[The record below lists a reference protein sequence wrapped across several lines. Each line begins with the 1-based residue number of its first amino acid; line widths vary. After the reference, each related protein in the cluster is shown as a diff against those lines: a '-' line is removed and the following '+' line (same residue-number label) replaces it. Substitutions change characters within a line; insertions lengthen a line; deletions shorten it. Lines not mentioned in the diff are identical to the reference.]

1 MCNMFVFTIF
11 NAVIQWY
18 FGIFVRNFE
27 LNMTDNT
34 HSIEIFDVTKDF
46 VDSKYPVIHSDKNGF
61 LLCKQG
67 SIQLLLDDSTFNI
80 NAGDLYIYPPFSQ
93 TFIKE
98 VSYDFLGVVGIADF
112 DFVLSTIIQV
122 SNTQQHIYIRSRPC
136 VTLNQH
142 QQRNIEELISVMKN
156 RIAEID
162 RPLRAQILSALVQTV
177 CFEIL
182 DAYLDGLSISP
193 LYQNQRDKIFHRFIQ
208 DCFMHFKKHREV
220 KFYAELQHLTPRYF
234 STVIREVSGKTPM
247 DWINLSIITEAKK
260 LLVTPDLNIK
270 EIAIQ
275 LNFEDQS
282 LFGRYFK
289 RITGLSPS
297 NFRAKQNIACKRH

>member
-1 MCNMFVFTIF
+1 M
-11 NAVIQWY
+11 
-18 FGIFVRNFE
+18 
-27 LNMTDNT
+27 DNI
-34 HSIEIFDVTKDF
+34 HSIEIIDVTKDF

-98 VSYDFLGVVGIADF
+98 VSDDFSGVIGIADF
-112 DFVLSTIIQV
+112 DFVLSTITQV
-122 SNTQQHIYIRSRPC
+122 SNTQQHIYIRTRPC
-136 VTLNQH
+136 VTLTQH
-142 QQRNIEELISVMKN
+142 QLQNIEELVSIIKH
-156 RIAEID
+156 RLAESY
-162 RPLRAQILSALVQTV
+162 RPLRIQILSALVKTI

-182 DAYLDGLSISP
+182 DAYFDGLSISP
-193 LYQNQRDKIFHRFIQ
+193 MQQNNRDKIFQRFLQ
-208 DCFMHFKKHREV
+208 DCFMHFKKHRDV

-234 STVIREVSGKTPM
+234 STVIREVSGKTPIE
-247 DWINLSIITEAKK
+247 WINLSLVTEAKK
-260 LLVTPDLNIK
+260 LLATPELNIK
-270 EIAIQ
+270 EIALQ

-297 NFRAKQNIACKRH
+297 SFREQQDFIV

>member
-1 MCNMFVFTIF
+1 MYNI
-11 NAVIQWY
+11 
-18 FGIFVRNFE
+18 
-27 LNMTDNT
+27 
-34 HSIEIFDVTKDF
+34 HSIEIIDVTKDF

-67 SIQLLLDDSTFNI
+67 GIQLLLDDSTFNI

-98 VSYDFLGVVGIADF
+98 VSDDFSGVIGIADF
-112 DFVLSTIIQV
+112 DFVLSTITQV
-122 SNTQQHIYIRSRPC
+122 SNTQQHIYIRTRPC
-136 VTLNQH
+136 VTLTQH
-142 QQRNIEELISVMKN
+142 QLQNIEELVSIIKH
-156 RIAEID
+156 RLAESY
-162 RPLRAQILSALVQTV
+162 RPLRIQILSALVKTI

-182 DAYLDGLSISP
+182 DAYFDGLSISP
-193 LYQNQRDKIFHRFIQ
+193 LQQNNRDKIFQRFLQ
-208 DCFMHFKKHREV
+208 DCFMHFKKHRDV

-234 STVIREVSGKTPM
+234 STVIREVSGKTPIE
-247 DWINLSIITEAKK
+247 WINLSLVTEAKK
-260 LLVTPDLNIK
+260 LLATPELNIK
-270 EIAIQ
+270 EIALQ

-297 NFRAKQNIACKRH
+297 SFREQQDFIV